1 MSTLDVSLQD
11 VPQRHPLMQLMQ
23 RASFP
28 VAAVLLPLL
37 LVALIVA
44 LAVGEPRFLS
54 PLNLLNLSRN
64 VAFLTIV
71 SVGQMIVMIAGG
83 MDLSIGV
90 VVALSSVTTA
100 IVMNQAT
107 LWFPGYELFAIALGT
122 TAALAVSATVG
133 LVNGLVIAKT
143 GASPFIVTLG
153 TFSIVGG
160 ISYYMT
166 AGIPIYGMPTAFTNG
181 FGRGSAAGIPY
192 SVYVAVALVAAVLLV
207 QRRMRFGR
215 YLYAIGGN
223 PVAARLS
230 GISVARYTVLA
241 FTSCSLLA
249 GLAGVLITAR
259 VGGGQANL
267 GSEYMLQSIA
277 VAVVAGVSLRGGIGR
292 VEMVLLSGLFITVFS
307 NAMNLVRIDS
317 KTQTIV
323 FGVVLLVAVFLD
335 RRKAP
340 GVGDA

>member
-1 MSTLDVSLQD
+1 MSTLDVSLPD
-11 VPQRHPLMQLMQ
+11 SPRRFPFPQRKNHRM
-23 RASFP
+23 ASM
-28 VAAVLLPLL
+28 LLPVVLVT
-37 LVALIVA
+37 LVAA

-71 SVGQMIVMIAGG
+71 SIGQMLVMIVGG

-100 IVMNQAT
+100 IVMNQAV
-107 LWFPGYELFAIALGT
+107 LWFPGYELFAIALGIA
-122 TAALAVSATVG
+122 AALAVSAAVG
-133 LVNGLVIAKT
+133 LINGLVIAKT
-143 GASPFIVTLG
+143 GASAFIVTLG

-160 ISYYMT
+160 ISYYAT

-192 SVYVAVALVAAVLLV
+192 SVYVAIALFAAMLV
-207 QRRMRFGR
+207 IQRMMRFGR

-230 GISVARYTVLA
+230 SVPVGRYTVLA
-241 FTSCSLLA
+241 YTLCSLLA

-292 VEMVLLSGLFITVFS
+292 VEMVLLSGIFITVFG

-317 KTQTIV
+317 KIQTIV
-323 FGVVLLVAVFLD
+323 FGVVLLLAVFLD
-335 RRKAP
+335 RRKVA
-340 GVGDA
+340 GASDA

>member
-1 MSTLDVSLQD
+1 MSTLNLSTRYLPRRQPFGRPVGYNTASL
-11 VPQRHPLMQLMQ
+11 
-23 RASFP
+23 
-28 VAAVLLPLL
+28 LLPVV
-37 LVALIVA
+37 LVALIAA
-44 LAVGEPRFLS
+44 LAIAEPRFLS

-71 SVGQMIVMIAGG
+71 SIGQMIVMIVGG

-100 IVMNQAT
+100 IVMNQAL
-107 LWFPGYELFAIALGT
+107 LWFPGHELFAIGLGIAT
-122 TAALAVSATVG
+122 ALAVSATVG
-133 LVNGLVIAKT
+133 LINGLVIAKT
-143 GASPFIVTLG
+143 GASAFIVTLG

-160 ISYYMT
+160 ISYYVT

-181 FGRGSAAGIPY
+181 FGRGNAAGVPY
-192 SVYVAVALVAAVLLV
+192 SVYVAVALFSAVLV
-207 QRRMRFGR
+207 IQRKMRFGR

-223 PVAARLS
+223 PIAARLS
-230 GISVARYTVLA
+230 SVPVSHYTVLA
-241 FTSCSLLA
+241 YTLCSLFA

-292 VEMVLLSGLFITVFS
+292 VEMVLVSGIFITVFG

-317 KTQTIV
+317 KIQTIV
-323 FGVVLLVAVFLD
+323 FGVVLLLAVFLD
-335 RRKAP
+335 RRKAAGP
-340 GVGDA
+340 GDA